1 MALSWNVKDTQV
13 FDELANGLRET
24 EWMIQDIY
32 TETNTVFTKTIQS
45 AEQATSKTRARI
57 SALETEIGDL
67 KRKRADMQRRGE
79 RTDAVDAEIRRK
91 NKELNDRHEDL
102 AKLQQIEDNVT
113 DSKRSYD
120 MAYDKSAEEYKDGVS
135 KTCEILN
142 KFGILLTKSRM
153 G

>member
-57 SALETEIGDL
+57 SALETEISDL
-67 KRKRADMQRRGE
+67 KRKRSDMQRRGE

-102 AKLQQIEDNVT
+102 AKLQKIEDDVT

-120 MAYDKSAEEYKDGVS
+120 MAFDKSAEEYKDGVS

>member
-1 MALSWNVKDTQV
+1 MSLNWNVRDTQV

-32 TETNTVFTKTIQS
+32 SETNNVFTKAIQN
-45 AEQATSKTRARI
+45 AEQAASKTRARI
-57 SALETEIGDL
+57 SALETEISDL
-67 KRKRADMQRRGE
+67 KRKRSDMMRRGE
-79 RTDAVDAEIRRK
+79 RADAVDAEIRRK
-91 NKELNDRHEDL
+91 NKELNDRHDDL
-102 AKLQQIEDNVT
+102 AKLQKIEDDVT